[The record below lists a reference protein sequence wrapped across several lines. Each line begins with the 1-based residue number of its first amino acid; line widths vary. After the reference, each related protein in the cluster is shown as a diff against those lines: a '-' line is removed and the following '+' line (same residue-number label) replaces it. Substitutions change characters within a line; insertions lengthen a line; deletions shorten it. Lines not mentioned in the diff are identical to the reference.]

1 MSSLIFFTDEDNAVV
16 ATDTLVVT
24 PDGEPFMFTSKAIH
38 LPHLKVI
45 VAGTGL
51 QGFASEWAL
60 KINDKLIVNGLNNLD
75 YHTPLCLRELWIK
88 FKTELLFGEEMTTT
102 VYQFGFS
109 QIDGNIA
116 AFAYR
121 STNNFESEEL
131 TYGMRAKPKCTFLE
145 ENDSVID
152 AIPKMMRD
160 QRRIQDEGPKD
171 GRLYIG
177 GEIQVLHLTRN
188 DCRSFKLGE
197 FDDIEDTQQEM
208 FARCI

>member
-16 ATDTLVVT
+16 ATDTLVVSPEGT
-24 PDGEPFMFTSKAIH
+24 PLLFTSKAIY

-51 QGFASEWAL
+51 GGFATEWAL
-60 KINDKLIVNGLNNLD
+60 KINDKLIVKGLNNLD
-75 YHTPLCLRELWIK
+75 YHTPRCLRELWVK
-88 FKTELLFGEEMTTT
+88 FKTECLFDENMTTT
-102 VYQFGFS
+102 VYQVGFS

-131 TYGMRAKPKCTFLE
+131 TYGMRAKPDFAFLE
-145 ENDSVID
+145 EDYSLMD
-152 AIPKMMRD
+152 AIPIMMRD
-160 QRRIQDEGPKD
+160 QRRIQDESPRG

-177 GEIQVLHLTRN
+177 GEIQVLHLTR
-188 DCRSFKLGE
+188 DGCRSFKLGE
-197 FDDIEDTQQEM
+197 FDDFEDVQHEIFTKSK
-208 FARCI
+208 